1 MTAMRRSKICVPVVE
16 PKPPVVL
23 LLLLFPAPKRP
34 PEVLLFWPK
43 PPKPPPKDMM
53 VADDEVVKEWMS
65 VCAPAIFQGEHAYER
80 ACGEEKLIELG

>member
-1 MTAMRRSKICVPVVE
+1 M
-16 PKPPVVL
+16 
-23 LLLLFPAPKRP
+23 
-34 PEVLLFWPK
+34 LLFWPK
-43 PPKPPPKDMM
+43 PPKPLPKDIM